1 MRPHTSYLICATPRS
16 GSSLLCEALRNTG
29 KAGRPEEFF
38 LPRNEPVWQ
47 GRWNTSTYAEY
58 VAEAIKQGTT
68 PNGVFGAKVMWG
80 YFDDF
85 ASKLRQLAGFEVS
98 SNHALMTSIF
108 PNLHYIWIRRR
119 DRVRQAISHAKARQ
133 TNIWRLETE
142 VGRWQA
148 SPLPTR
154 LVGADLASALL
165 SRDEPTFFFEQID
178 FMVREIEAHEAA
190 WQRYFAE
197 SGIQPLVVVYEDL
210 VLKYEETAIQIL
222 NYLNIPTYD
231 HIEFAPRRLR
241 QQADEQTEQWV
252 QRYYRIKA
260 RWRGYRI
267 VSLAN
272 DLLQAVLRFPRLG
285 ALIVRKMLGA

>member
-1 MRPHTSYLICATPRS
+1 MQPHTSYLICATPRS

-29 KAGRPEEFF
+29 KAGRPEEYF
-38 LPRNEPVWQ
+38 LPSNEPAWQ

-58 VAEAIKQGTT
+58 LSEAIKQDTT
-68 PNGVFGAKVMWG
+68 PNGVFGAKIMWG

-85 ASKLRQLAGFEVS
+85 ASKLRQLPGFEVP
-98 SNHALMTSIF
+98 SNHALMTNVF

-119 DRVRQAISHAKARQ
+119 DKVRQAISHAKARQ
-133 TNIWRLETE
+133 TNTWRLETE
-142 VGRWQA
+142 VA
-148 SPLPTR
+148 S
-154 LVGADLASALL
+154 L

-178 FMVREIEAHEAA
+178 YMVREIEAHEAA

-222 NYLNIPTYD
+222 NYLNIPSLD

-252 QRYYRIKA
+252 QRYHRIKT
-260 RWRGYRI
+260 RWGGYRI

-272 DLLQAVLRFPRLG
+272 DLLRAALRLPQLG
-285 ALIVRKMLGA
+285 VLIVRRVLGA

>member
-1 MRPHTSYLICATPRS
+1 MMQPHTSYLICATPRS

-58 VAEAIKQGTT
+58 LAEAIKQGTT
-68 PNGVFGAKVMWG
+68 PNGVFGAKIMWG

-85 ASKLRQLAGFEVS
+85 ASKLPQLAGFKAS

-119 DRVRQAISHAKARQ
+119 DKVRQAISHAKARQ
-133 TNIWRLETE
+133 TNVWRLET
-142 VGRWQA
+142 A
-148 SPLPTR
+148 IAT
-154 LVGADLASALL
+154 L
-165 SRDEPTFFFEQID
+165 SRNEPTFFFEQID
-178 FMVREIEAHEAA
+178 FMIREIEAHEAA
-190 WQRYFAE
+190 WQHYFAE

-210 VLKYEETAIQIL
+210 VLKYKETAIQIL
-222 NYLNIPTYD
+222 NYLNIPTFDYV
-231 HIEFAPRRLR
+231 EFAPRRLK

-252 QRYYRIKA
+252 QHYHRIKT
-260 RWRGYRI
+260 RWRGYRS

-272 DLLQAVLRFPRLG
+272 DLLQAALRFPQLG
-285 ALIVRKMLGA
+285 ALIVRKMLGV